1 MSNTQKLRSDAVSVT
16 FADPK
21 DPDFT
26 VRFKTTTSKKTLQG
40 IATDNYV
47 TEIIVNDDNPVTLNG
62 QSVTDPLSLRIK
74 VSGAVVSQDRLKTIS
89 ASIASQ
95 LPTWYTENVFLGFEP
110 VTVPVNPNAAK

>member
-47 TEIIVNDDNPVTLNG
+47 TEIIVNDDNQVVING

-74 VSGAVVSQDRLKTIS
+74 VSGAVVSQDRLNKIC

-95 LPTWYTENVFLGFEP
+95 LPVWFAENVFLGFEP
-110 VTVPVNPNAAK
+110 VTVPVNPDAAE